1 MTTFDLKQ
9 HLKRLVTVHAVS
21 GSEAPMRAVLREEW
35 QGLVDAFDS
44 DGLGSLIGI
53 KRNTRQ
59 VEQPYRIL
67 LSAHMDEIGM
77 VVSNMVDGFLQVQRI
92 GGTDARILPSQ
103 RVWVHGRERLLGI
116 VATKP
121 PHLLKEEERK
131 NYPLLEDLL
140 IDVGFSAE
148 ETAQRVRIG
157 DTVTLDAPPLD
168 MGSRFVSKSL
178 DNRAGIATLTTC
190 LHLLHNLH
198 HAWDV
203 YAVANV
209 QEESVGE
216 YLGAVTSTNHIAP
229 DLAIVVDVTFANQ
242 HGANGNDNYELGEAV
257 PISYGPN
264 FHLKLFDEMQATA
277 HALEMKTVVDV
288 LTGQSGT
295 DAWGIQVAREG
306 VPCALLNVPIRNM
319 HSPIE
324 TADLRDIERVGR
336 LMAHFIANLD
346 STFLNRIGWTTHHD

>member
-1 MTTFDLKQ
+1 MTPFDLKQ

-21 GSEAPMRAVLREEW
+21 GSEQAMRATLREEW
-35 QGLVDAFDS
+35 HPLVDHFDM

-53 KRNTRQ
+53 KRNTRG

-77 VVSNMVDGFLQVQRI
+77 VVSNIVDGFLQVQRI
-92 GGTDARILPSQ
+92 GGTDARILPAQ
-103 RVWVHGRERLLGI
+103 RVWVHGRETVLGI

-121 PHLLKEEERK
+121 PHLLKEEDRK
-131 NYPLLEDLL
+131 SYPLLDDLL
-140 IDVGFSAE
+140 IDVGLSAE
-148 ETAQRVRIG
+148 ETAQLIRIG
-157 DTVTLDAPPLD
+157 DTVTIDAPPLE
-168 MGSRFVSKSL
+168 MGNRFVAKSL

-190 LHLLHNLH
+190 LHLLQNLH

-209 QEESVGE
+209 QEESIGE
-216 YLGAVTSTNHIAP
+216 YVGAVTTTNQIAP
-229 DLAIVVDVTFANQ
+229 DLAIVVDVTFAEQ
-242 HGANGNDNYELGEAV
+242 HGSHGNDNYELGEAV

-264 FHLKLFDEMQATA
+264 FHVKLFDELQATA
-277 HALEMKTVVDV
+277 QQLEMKTVVDV

-346 STFLNRIGWTTHHD
+346 SDFLNRIGWTTHHD